1 MATSRIQAAVS
12 TPNKKNET
20 SAWGVH
26 EPLIVWSAP
35 AGAEATVGLPLAGQ
49 TLSVNGAYVCLIP
62 LAGLAST
69 LSVHFRAT
77 LSSATATSAGPDAIN
92 LFDPFSSDTANAV
105 VLVAGSGD
113 GSVTTGTLQS
123 ATLAVN
129 GSRYALYTITIAS
142 AGTAAVTVAE
152 YTGL

>member
-26 EPLIVWSAP
+26 EPLMVWSAP
-35 AGAEATVGLPLAGQ
+35 AGAEATVGRPLAGQ
-49 TLSVNGAYVCLIP
+49 TLAVDGAYVCLIP

-69 LSVHFRAT
+69 LAVHVRAT
-77 LSSATATSAGPDAIN
+77 LTTATATSAGPDAIN

-113 GSVTTGTLQS
+113 GSLTTATLQS

-142 AGTAAVTVAE
+142 AGTAAFTVAE